1 MLAYRLAF
9 QWGIVDV
16 KKWLSS
22 LPRGALDG
30 WEAFDAV
37 EPIGEHWRQTAQL
50 TTIVTRLIEQNKV
63 YNGFEVAEP
72 ATIDG
77 NMPARYR
84 REKTKK
90 QVTAKSTKPAEPNA
104 QFHQLAASFGLSQVV
119 LAHGRSD

>member
-1 MLAYRLAF
+1 MLAYRLAY

-16 KKWLSS
+16 KKWLAS

-30 WEAFDAV
+30 WQAFDAI

-50 TTIVTRLIEQNKV
+50 TTMVERLIEQNAL
-63 YNGFEVAEP
+63 YNGYDNFEP
-72 ATIDG
+72 STID
-77 NMPARYR
+77 NHMPARYR

-90 QVTAKSTKPAEPNA
+90 QTATKSTKSAEPNA

-119 LAHGRSD
+119 INHGRSD